1 MRPVAPR
8 LALAS
13 PAGAPEV
20 SFTLFHFDFMPA
32 LLVMDAV
39 CWHGRHCGALL
50 VGLVCNVRK
59 FLCFAA
65 HLPQH
70 GEASKGLA
78 LSSAQHGEAS
88 REHFQI

>member
-39 CWHGRHCGALL
+39 CWHSRQYCALL
-50 VGLVCNVRK
+50 VCLICNIWQIISA
-59 FLCFAA
+59 AA
-65 HLPQH
+65 HRSQH
-70 GEASKGLA
+70 SEGSKGLA
-78 LSSAQHGEAS
+78 LSSAQHRETS
-88 REHFQI
+88 REHVLI